1 MIKEFERTK
10 RTLLD
15 KKSQKEKENGVKMRI
30 VWEIEEEKLHLADLE
45 RRAQHQLSNIRRVL
59 N

>member
-45 RRAQHQLSNIRRVL
+45 RRAQHQLSNVRRVL